1 MNPQK
6 RFRETTYRKRLRVE
20 NFTNTIEISVKNLH
34 SKKIRLSLFTN
45 NYLTTKP
52 MRRKVTLKQIAKELD
67 VSISTV
73 SKSLRDSPEISED
86 TRLKVQA
93 FAKLYNYKPNLIALS
108 LKNKKTKTIGI
119 IIPEIVHHF
128 FATVISGIEHVANE
142 NGYNVIVTLSDESFD
157 KEVINME
164 MLANGSIDGFIM
176 SLSKETQHKKD
187 FHHITEV
194 INQGMPVVM
203 FDRVTN
209 DILCDKVII
218 DDNLAAYEAVQSLI
232 DNGFKKIALI
242 TTVDYVSVGKLRTDG
257 YIKALKTNNIEIN
270 PELIIKIEDIDNCE
284 FQIEELV
291 SNKELDAI
299 FAVNELFAVTAIK
312 AAKKTNM
319 KVPEDISIIGFT
331 DGIIS
336 KYSSP
341 SITTVSQNGIKMGG
355 KAAKMLIDRLEAEQE
370 DDEHY
375 KTEVIETHLV
385 VRESTPTL

>member
-1 MNPQK
+1 MK
-6 RFRETTYRKRLRVE
+6 
-20 NFTNTIEISVKNLH
+20 
-34 SKKIRLSLFTN
+34 
-45 NYLTTKP
+45 
-52 MRRKVTLKQIAKELD
+52 RKVTLKQIAKELD

-108 LKNKKTKTIGI
+108 LKNRKTKTIGI

-128 FATVISGIEHVANE
+128 FATVISGIEQIANE
-142 NGYNVIVTLSDESFD
+142 RGYNVIVTLSDESFD

-176 SLSKETQHKKD
+176 SLSKETQYRKD
-187 FHHITEV
+187 FHHIIEV

-209 DILCDKVII
+209 DISCDKVII
-218 DDNLAAYEAVQSLI
+218 DDSLAAYEAVQKLI
-232 DNGFKKIALI
+232 QIGYKNIALI

-257 YIKALKTNNIEIN
+257 YIKALRTNDLAID
-270 PELIIKIEDIDNCE
+270 PDLILKIEDIDNCSD
-284 FQIEELV
+284 QIEQLIRD
-291 SNKELDAI
+291 NTIDAV

-312 AAKKTNM
+312 AAKKQGIS
-319 KVPEDISIIGFT
+319 VPENMAVIGFT

-341 SITTVSQNGIKMGG
+341 SITTVGQNGIEMGN
-355 KAAKMLIDRLEAEQE
+355 KAAQMLINRLETELE
-370 DDEHY
+370 EEEHY
-375 KTEVIETHLV
+375 RTEIIETHLV
-385 VRESTPTL
+385 IRESTPT

>member
-1 MNPQK
+1 
-6 RFRETTYRKRLRVE
+6 
-20 NFTNTIEISVKNLH
+20 
-34 SKKIRLSLFTN
+34 
-45 NYLTTKP
+45 

-86 TRLKVQA
+86 TRQKVQA

-128 FATVISGIEHVANE
+128 FATVISGIENVANE
-142 NGYNVIVTLSDESFD
+142 HGYNVIVTLSDESFD

-187 FHHITEV
+187 FHHIAEV

-209 DILCDKVII
+209 DISCDKVII
-218 DDNLAAYEAVQSLI
+218 DDSQAAYDAVQNLI
-232 DNGFKKIALI
+232 GRGYKKIALI

-257 YIKALKTNNIEIN
+257 YVKALKAGSIAVD
-270 PELIIKIEDIDNCE
+270 PKLILKIENIDICDYQIEAFISDTDIDA
-284 FQIEELV
+284 F
-291 SNKELDAI
+291 

-312 AAKKTNM
+312 AAKSKGRN
-319 KVPEDISIIGFT
+319 VPEDLAVIGFT

-341 SITTVSQNGIKMGG
+341 SITTVSQNGIKMG
-355 KAAKMLIDRLEAEQE
+355 A
-370 DDEHY
+370 
-375 KTEVIETHLV
+375 
-385 VRESTPTL
+385 

>member
-1 MNPQK
+1 MK
-6 RFRETTYRKRLRVE
+6 
-20 NFTNTIEISVKNLH
+20 
-34 SKKIRLSLFTN
+34 
-45 NYLTTKP
+45 
-52 MRRKVTLKQIAKELD
+52 RKVTLKQIAKELD

-73 SKSLRDSPEISED
+73 SKSLKDSAEISED
-86 TRLKVQA
+86 TRQKVQA
-93 FAKLYNYKPNLIALS
+93 FAKLYNYKPNNIALS

-128 FATVISGIEHVANE
+128 FATVISGVENVANE
-142 NGYNVIVTLSDESFD
+142 HGYNVIVCLSDESFD

-176 SLSKETQHKKD
+176 SLSKETQQKRD
-187 FHHITEV
+187 FHHISEV

-218 DDNLAAYEAVQSLI
+218 DDNLSAIQAVQTLI
-232 DNGFKKIALI
+232 DKGLKKIALI
-242 TTVDYVSVGKLRTDG
+242 TTVDYVSVGKLRTEG
-257 YIKALKTNNIEIN
+257 YLKALKSNDIKIDEN
-270 PELIIKIEDIDNCE
+270 LILKIEDIEHCDEAIEDLIKNQ
-284 FQIEELV
+284 QI
-291 SNKELDAI
+291 DAI

-312 AAKKTNM
+312 SALKIGLKI
-319 KVPEDISIIGFT
+319 PEDIAVIGFT

-355 KAAKMLIDRLEAEQE
+355 KAAKMLIERLESEDE

-375 KTEVIETHLV
+375 RTEVIETHLV
-385 VRESTPTL
+385 ERESTPTL

>member
-1 MNPQK
+1 MK
-6 RFRETTYRKRLRVE
+6 
-20 NFTNTIEISVKNLH
+20 
-34 SKKIRLSLFTN
+34 
-45 NYLTTKP
+45 
-52 MRRKVTLKQIAKELD
+52 RKVTLKQIAKELD

-86 TRLKVQA
+86 TRQKVQA

-128 FATVISGIEHVANE
+128 FATVISGIEHIANE
-142 NGYNVIVTLSDESFD
+142 RGYNVIVCLSDESFD

-176 SLSKETQHKKD
+176 SLSKETQLKKD

-218 DDNLAAYEAVQSLI
+218 DDNLAAYNAVHDLI
-232 DNGFKKIALI
+232 NNDYKKIGLI

-257 YIKALKTNNIEIN
+257 YLKALKNNDIKIDEN
-270 PELIIKIEDIDNCE
+270 LIIKIEDIENCTE
-284 FQIEELV
+284 PIEELIA
-291 SNKELDAI
+291 NQKPEAI

-312 AAKKTNM
+312 AAKKLNI
-319 KVPEDISIIGFT
+319 KVPEELAVIGFT

-336 KYSSP
+336 TYSSP
-341 SITTVSQNGIKMGG
+341 SITTVSQNGIKMGN
-355 KAAKMLIDRLEAEQE
+355 KAAQMLIERLESE
-370 DDEHY
+370 DEEEHY

-385 VRESTPTL
+385 QRESTPPLK

>member
-1 MNPQK
+1 MK
-6 RFRETTYRKRLRVE
+6 
-20 NFTNTIEISVKNLH
+20 
-34 SKKIRLSLFTN
+34 
-45 NYLTTKP
+45 
-52 MRRKVTLKQIAKELD
+52 RKVTLKQIAKELD

-86 TRLKVQA
+86 TRQKVQA

-142 NGYNVIVTLSDESFD
+142 RGYNVIVTLSDESFD

-176 SLSKETQHKKD
+176 SLSKETQLKKD

-203 FDRVTN
+203 FDRITN

-218 DDNLAAYEAVQSLI
+218 DDNLAAFEAVRDLI
-232 DNGFKKIALI
+232 KKGFKKIALI
-242 TTVDYVSVGKLRTDG
+242 TTVDYVSVGKLRTEG
-257 YIKALKTNNIEIN
+257 YRKALRNNDISIN
-270 PELIIKIEDIDNCE
+270 EDLILKIEDTENCDD
-284 FQIEELV
+284 QIEALI
-291 SNKELDAI
+291 NTTRPDAI

-312 AAKKTNM
+312 AAKKLGL
-319 KVPEDISIIGFT
+319 KVPEDISVIGFT

-341 SITTVSQNGIKMGG
+341 SITTVSQNGIKMGN
-355 KAAKMLIDRLEAEQE
+355 KAAQMLIERLESE
-370 DDEHY
+370 DEEEEHY

-385 VRESTPTL
+385 IRESTPTL